1 MLIQDNDELIPS
13 KVITVST
20 LQMEGNNCYEMV
32 SFKYFGY
39 FIAYIGYLA
48 DLHGCVSQNL
58 EIL

>member
-1 MLIQDNDELIPS
+1 MLIQDSDELIPS

-32 SFKYFGY
+32 LFKYFDY

-48 DLHGCVSQNL
+48 DLHGRVRQNL
-58 EIL
+58 QVL